1 MEQPLVEQIIKSLFP
16 ELEVEIYSFE
26 VLPRQQLNELLDW
39 VPDSPAYFVGVNV
52 KEYPTPVL
60 NMSDVVSLYTGCEF
74 NIFRG

>member
-26 VLPRQQLNELLDW
+26 VLQRQQLNELQEW
-39 VPDSPAYFVGVNV
+39 VPDSPAHFVGVNV

-60 NMSDVVSLYTGCEF
+60 NMSDVVSLYTGYEF